1 MAEWVGPL
9 LKSQKIR
16 VRDLIQA
23 GILKENSINQ
33 AYRAAMEHYI
43 QHMLKAHEL
52 EKKALEKSD

>member
-16 VRDLIQA
+16 VQALLKA

-33 AYRAAMEHYI
+33 AYRAAMEYYI
-43 QHMLKAHEL
+43 QECLRSHRL
-52 EKKALEKSD
+52 EQEAIQKVE